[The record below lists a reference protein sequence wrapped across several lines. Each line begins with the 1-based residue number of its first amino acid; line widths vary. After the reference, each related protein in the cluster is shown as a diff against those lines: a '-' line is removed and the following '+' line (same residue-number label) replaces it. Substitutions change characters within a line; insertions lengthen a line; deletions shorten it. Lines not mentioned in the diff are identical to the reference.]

1 MSGDDETAKLR
12 LLYVEPHTRGLG
24 LGRWLVDECIRL
36 SQFAGYRRMVL
47 WTKDVLV
54 SARKIYQ
61 AAGFELLKE
70 ERHESFVQDLVG
82 QFWGREL

>member
-1 MSGDDETAKLR
+1 
-12 LLYVEPHTRGLG
+12 
-24 LGRWLVDECIRL
+24 
-36 SQFAGYRRMVL
+36 MVL